1 MSDPEK
7 TYPFDSA
14 AYVDQMSAFLRLP
27 IPPELRDGVIE
38 NLERIWDI
46 AQPVVEFPLPDDLE
60 AAPIFE
66 P

>member
-1 MSDPEK
+1 MTDPNP
-7 TYPFDSA
+7 TLPFDPA

-38 NLERIWDI
+38 NVERVWQI
-46 AQPVVEFPLPDDLE
+46 AQPVIEFPLPDDLE